1 MEIYDINQGIRAY
14 LIPKD
19 KFSVCCMSV
28 LVKRRLDRGEV
39 TMNALLAGVLRQ
51 GCEKYPEITDINKAA
66 AELDGAKTDIVNMKK
81 GGVQLLDF
89 YTEVLNN
96 NDNLRRVVDL
106 VGELVLRPLKEDGG
120 FKKAYV
126 DRAKTE
132 LRAAIKA
139 MKDDKRE
146 YAKNRL
152 ISEMFA
158 GESFGIYGD
167 GYEDDID
174 KITPVKLFEHYRR
187 IIGESGIDIIVV
199 GNFDSEKIKEYL
211 KQFDIGGR
219 KADLKEKENPGEGKT
234 GRITE
239 DMDVTQGKLC
249 AGFRCGGD
257 YYTLVCANE
266 ILGRS
271 ANSRLFTNVREKE
284 GLCYYITTSALRCNN
299 AVLLQ
304 AGISKDN
311 LDRVTELVEKELSEF
326 WKVSDDEINTA
337 KANIIKNYELTD
349 DRPESI
355 MDLCLGGILWGGG
368 LDSAEA
374 AAGIKAVSNEDIRK
388 TFKDKK
394 LETIYFLREAGDT
407 DENS

>member
-96 NDNLRRVVDL
+96 NDNLRRAVDL